1 MKPLCQIFPNRQ
13 AVRNVHIQQTSSL
26 EKGLHLKSNRF
37 EQNIKKSL
45 DAGRQSGGGRIVA
58 TFYGLCSEIRS
69 GSPATESIHAGL
81 ETVECLKTPVDE
93 DIDLLKRASKQNNDV
108 ELEEEDDFGE

>member
-1 MKPLCQIFPNRQ
+1 M
-13 AVRNVHIQQTSSL
+13 RNVHTQQTSSL

-58 TFYGLCSEIRS
+58 TFYDLCSEIRS

-93 DIDLLKRASKQNNDV
+93 DIDLLKRASKENNNV
-108 ELEEEDDFGE
+108 ELEEEDDFDE